1 MTNIFEQ
8 IRTILNKRFRFSFEQ
23 IQPET
28 EFERELGTD
37 SREFFEL
44 IDEFETA
51 FDIEINT
58 EEAITLVTIQDT
70 VNYIEK
76 KIITRDQVKKK
87 NSKISK

>member
-1 MTNIFEQ
+1 MTSVFEQ

-44 IDEFETA
+44 IDEFEIA

-58 EEAITLVTIQDT
+58 EEATTLVTIQDT

-76 KIITRDQVKKK
+76 KISIR
-87 NSKISK
+87 N

>member
-1 MTNIFEQ
+1 MTLVFEQ
-8 IRTILNKRFRFSFEQ
+8 IRTILNKRFRFSFDQ

-51 FDIEINT
+51 FNIEINT
-58 EEAITLVTIQDT
+58 EEALTLVTIQDAI
-70 VNYIEK
+70 NYIEK
-76 KIITRDQVKKK
+76 KIITRDPMKK
-87 NSKISK
+87 NSRISK

>member
-1 MTNIFEQ
+1 MSSIFEQ
-8 IRTILNKRFRFSFEQ
+8 IRTILNKRFRFSFDQ

-51 FDIEINT
+51 FNIEINT
-58 EEAITLVTIQDT
+58 EEATTLVTIQDAI
-70 VNYIEK
+70 NYIEK
-76 KIITRDQVKKK
+76 TIITHDQMKK
-87 NSKISK
+87 N